1 MQIGEMEVAEVLK
14 HHTSQKLNII
24 IAGVDMLTLLDQLF
38 WDPGQSTI
46 LYNTKFW
53 HDKILAI

>member
-1 MQIGEMEVAEVLK
+1 MEVAEVLK